1 MLVEI
6 IRAMKSRELAVAIG
20 KSSYS
25 NLTIRDRVKIM
36 ISRGYNPLG
45 TDLFDRKC
53 REYFG
58 LKLNAKLKFTVA
70 NLKI

>member
-1 MLVEI
+1 
-6 IRAMKSRELAVAIG
+6 
-20 KSSYS
+20 
-25 NLTIRDRVKIM
+25 M
-36 ISRGYNPLG
+36 ISRGYDPLG

-70 NLKI
+70 NLKFNLPR